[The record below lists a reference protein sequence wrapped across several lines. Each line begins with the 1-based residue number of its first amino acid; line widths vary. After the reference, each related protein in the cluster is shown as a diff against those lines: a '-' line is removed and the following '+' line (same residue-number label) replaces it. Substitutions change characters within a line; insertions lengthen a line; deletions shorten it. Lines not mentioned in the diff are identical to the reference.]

1 MKKVILYAAGAVYFV
16 LTVAF
21 WIGLAVNLNN
31 LPADPVLT
39 DLHYACFGIGLC
51 ALPALLLAAGSIG
64 FYCDLSKEL
73 FKLKSEEKTGH

>member
-1 MKKVILYAAGAVYFV
+1 MKKVILYAAGAVYFFI
-16 LTVAF
+16 LTLAF
-21 WIGLAVNLNN
+21 WLGLAASLNH
-31 LPADPVLT
+31 LPQDPVLT

-73 FKLKSEEKTGH
+73 FKLKAEEKGI

>member
-1 MKKVILYAAGAVYFV
+1 MKKIILYVAGAVYLV

-21 WIGLAVNLNN
+21 WFGLVICLND
-31 LPADPVLT
+31 LPQDPVLT
-39 DLHYACFGIGLC
+39 DLHYTCFGIGLC

-73 FKLKSEEKTGH
+73 FKLESEEKTGH